1 MPRNGSGVYGLP
13 AGTAAVPNTTIE
25 SAKYN
30 SVNSDVAQALTDS
43 VNVQGTAP
51 FQANQPM
58 GGNKLTGLGAG
69 TVSGDSISLGQAQ
82 SGIVAHAATVAGT
95 ADAITAAFSPPF
107 TAWTAKMRF
116 RFTAGATNTVTNPTA
131 NVDGLGAKTIKKL
144 NGAVLAIGDIAGNG
158 HICECLY
165 DGTDVILLNPA
176 LGFGGGQS
184 VYTAKQTFSGPL
196 VKGTTIL
203 ADAATIAWDLSTGSN
218 FKLTITSNRT
228 LGAFTNG
235 VPGQEGILTVTQD
248 GTGGWSLNF
257 SNAAY
262 KFWGPSIENIARGAN
277 DETAYAYRVISP
289 TLMILQRLGAT
300 TIGGS
305 GRDLLAVQAANS
317 SASIDF
323 VLTKWLQLYD
333 RFEVDF
339 EDVLAGT
346 DDAAFWLRTSTTG
359 GSSYDAGGADYNYVW
374 SRLVFSGGGL
384 DSTAGTFAQIG
395 IISGSGGN
403 LSNVAGET
411 AAGTVTIYNPRAVG
425 RLKVKW
431 TATNIASNISISP
444 AQYNGLGTRETNA
457 DVDAIR
463 FLCSAG
469 NIVSGTFRL
478 YGIRG

>member
-95 ADAITAAFSPPF
+95 VDAITAAFSPPF

-116 RFTAGATNTVTNPTA
+116 RFTAGAANTVTNPTA

-144 NGAVLAIGDIAGNG
+144 NGAALAIGDIAGNG

-196 VKGTTIL
+196 ITTVTTLI
-203 ADAATIAWDLSTGSN
+203 DAPTIAWDMSMSSNDVKIILSASRNLGLPTNIQTGMKGLLVIEQN
-218 FKLTITSNRT
+218 AI
-228 LGAFTNG
+228 
-235 VPGQEGILTVTQD
+235 
-248 GTGGWSLNF
+248 GGWSLIP
-257 SNAAY
+257 NAVFDLSGDQTAFDLD
-262 KFWGPSIENIARGAN
+262 KTAN
-277 DETAYAYRVISP
+277 AQTFYQYQVI
-289 TLMILQRLGAT
+289 
-300 TIGGS
+300 
-305 GRDLLAVQAANS
+305 V
-317 SASIDF
+317 
-323 VLTKWLQLYD
+323 
-333 RFEVDF
+333 
-339 EDVLAGT
+339 
-346 DDAAFWLRTSTTG
+346 DAAGAQKIRINKIYATGWNSIGHFIEYDLGLYSTDATLEITHNLGRYPSHATIMAQCVATDFNYSVGDRVFPTG
-359 GSSYDAGGADYNYVW
+359 GPYDTD
-374 SRLVFSGGGL
+374 SGGGGGNGNGYGWCL
-384 DSTAGTFAQIG
+384 AMSTTKVFAVLGFLNIRDKVSHYTAGAAIG
-395 IISGSGGN
+395 RWRII
-403 LSNVAGET
+403 VR
-411 AAGTVTIYNPRAVG
+411 IY
-425 RLKVKW
+425 L
-431 TATNIASNISISP
+431 
-444 AQYNGLGTRETNA
+444 
-457 DVDAIR
+457 
-463 FLCSAG
+463 
-469 NIVSGTFRL
+469 
-478 YGIRG
+478 